1 MNLSDRINRVEES
14 LTIGMAKK
22 AREFK
27 SQGKDV
33 ISLSL
38 GEPDFDTPQHIKDA
52 AIAAIQAGKTK
63 YTPVGGIPELKQAI
77 CDKYKRDYDLDY
89 TISEVMASTGAKQC
103 IMNVMQCLV
112 QKGDEVLIPLPY
124 WVSYSAMVEYSGG
137 TCVYVPSKFEEGFA
151 IDLEALEQKI
161 TPKTKAIL
169 FSSPNNPAGSM
180 MTQEQLK
187 KIAAIVKRNPQI
199 IVISDEIYEHLVF
212 EESHQ
217 SISQFKDIKD
227 QLVIINGVSKGF
239 AMTGWRVGYMAGPAE
254 LIKACDILQGQFTSG
269 TNSIAQWASVAA
281 LNSDLKPTYAMV
293 AEYKER
299 RDMMLSLLGEIDGM
313 ELDKPKGAYYLFP
326 RVSSFYGKTL
336 GGVKINNSLDLSG
349 YILENALVSTVPG
362 IAFGMDDHIRIS
374 YASSEQELREAAKR
388 LKEALKQ

>member
-27 SQGKDV
+27 SKGKDV

-52 AIAAIQAGKTK
+52 AIEAILAGKTK

-161 TPKTKAIL
+161 TPNTKAIL

-187 KIAAIVKRNPQI
+187 KIADIVKRNPQI

-212 EESHQ
+212 EESHK
-217 SISQFKDIKD
+217 SISQFKEIKN

-281 LNSDLKPTYAMV
+281 LNSDMKPTYKMV
-293 AEYKER
+293 EVYKTR
-299 RDMMLSLLGEIDGM
+299 RDLMVQLLGGIDGL
-313 ELDKPKGAYYLFP
+313 EVDTPKGAYYIFP
-326 RVSSFYGKTL
+326 RVSSFYGKT
-336 GGVKINNSLDLSG
+336 INGYLIKDSLDFCNYL
-349 YILENALVSTVPG
+349 LEEALVSTVPG

-374 YASSEQELREAAKR
+374 YASSEEE
-388 LKEALKQ
+388 LKEAASRITKVLS

>member
-52 AIAAIQAGKTK
+52 AIEAIIAGKTK

-161 TPKTKAIL
+161 TPNTKAIL

-187 KIAAIVKRNPQI
+187 KIADIVKRNPQI

-212 EESHQ
+212 EESHK
-217 SISQFKDIKD
+217 SISQFKEIKD

-254 LIKACDILQGQFTSG
+254 LIKACDVLQGQFTSG

-281 LNSDLKPTYAMV
+281 LNGDMQPTYDMV
-293 AEYKER
+293 KVYKTR
-299 RDMMLSLLGEIDGM
+299 RDLMVKLLSGIDGL
-313 ELDKPKGAYYLFP
+313 EVDTPKGAYYLFP
-326 RVSSFYGKTL
+326 RVSSFYGKT
-336 GGVKINNSLDLSG
+336 INGYLIKDSLDFCNYL
-349 YILENALVSTVPG
+349 LEEALVSTVPG

-374 YASSEQELREAAKR
+374 YASSEKE
-388 LKEALKQ
+388 LKEAASRITKALS

>member
-52 AIAAIQAGKTK
+52 AIEAILAGKTK

-161 TPKTKAIL
+161 TPNTKAIL

-187 KIAAIVKRNPQI
+187 KIADIVKKNPQI

-212 EESHQ
+212 EESHK
-217 SISQFKDIKD
+217 SISQFKEIKK

-281 LNSDLKPTYAMV
+281 LNSDMKPTYKMV
-293 AEYKER
+293 EVYKTR
-299 RDMMLSLLGEIDGM
+299 RDLMVQLLSGIDGL
-313 ELDKPKGAYYLFP
+313 EVDTPKGAYYIFP
-326 RVSSFYGKTL
+326 RVSSFYGKT
-336 GGVKINNSLDLSG
+336 INGYLIKDSLDFCNYL
-349 YILENALVSTVPG
+349 LEEALVSTVPG

-374 YASSEQELREAAKR
+374 YASSEEE
-388 LKEALKQ
+388 LKEAASRITKALS

>member
-27 SQGKDV
+27 AQGKDV

-161 TPKTKAIL
+161 TPNTKAIL

-281 LNSDLKPTYAMV
+281 LNSDMKPTYEMV
-293 AEYKER
+293 EVYKTR
-299 RDMMLSLLGEIDGM
+299 RDLMVKLLSGIAGLEVDT
-313 ELDKPKGAYYLFP
+313 PKGAYYLFP
-326 RVSSFYGKTL
+326 RVSSFYGKTIHGYL
-336 GGVKINNSLDLSG
+336 IKDSLDFCNYL
-349 YILENALVSTVPG
+349 LEEALVSTVPG

-374 YASSEQELREAAKR
+374 YANSEEE
-388 LKEALKQ
+388 LKEAASRIIKALS

>member
-1 MNLSDRINRVEES
+1 
-14 LTIGMAKK
+14 
-22 AREFK
+22 
-27 SQGKDV
+27 
-33 ISLSL
+33 
-38 GEPDFDTPQHIKDA
+38 
-52 AIAAIQAGKTK
+52 
-63 YTPVGGIPELKQAI
+63 
-77 CDKYKRDYDLDY
+77 
-89 TISEVMASTGAKQC
+89 
-103 IMNVMQCLV
+103 MQCLV

-161 TPKTKAIL
+161 TPDTKAIL

-187 KIAAIVKRNPQI
+187 KIADIVKRNPQI

-212 EESHQ
+212 EESHK
-217 SISQFKDIKD
+217 SISQFKEIKD

-281 LNSDLKPTYAMV
+281 LNGDMQPTYDMV
-293 AEYKER
+293 KVYKTR
-299 RDMMLSLLGEIDGM
+299 RDLMVKLLSGIDGL
-313 ELDKPKGAYYLFP
+313 EVDTPKGAYYLFP
-326 RVSSFYGKTL
+326 RVSSFYGKT
-336 GGVKINNSLDLSG
+336 INGYLIKDSLDFCNYL
-349 YILENALVSTVPG
+349 LEEALVSTVPG

-374 YASSEQELREAAKR
+374 YASSEKE
-388 LKEALKQ
+388 LKEAASRITKALS

>member
-52 AIAAIQAGKTK
+52 AIEAIIAGKTK

-161 TPKTKAIL
+161 TPNTKAIL

-187 KIAAIVKRNPQI
+187 KIADIVKKNPQI

-212 EESHQ
+212 EESHK
-217 SISQFKDIKD
+217 SISQFKEIKK

-281 LNSDLKPTYAMV
+281 LNSDMKPTYKMV
-293 AEYKER
+293 EVYKTR
-299 RDMMLSLLGEIDGM
+299 RDLMVKLLSGIDGL
-313 ELDKPKGAYYLFP
+313 EVDTPKGAYYIFP
-326 RVSSFYGKTL
+326 RVSSFYGKT
-336 GGVKINNSLDLSG
+336 INGYLIKDSLDFCNYL
-349 YILENALVSTVPG
+349 LEEALVSTVPG

-374 YASSEQELREAAKR
+374 YASSEKE
-388 LKEALKQ
+388 LKEAASRITKALS

>member
-27 SQGKDV
+27 AQGKDV

-77 CDKYKRDYDLDY
+77 CDKFKRDYDLDY

-161 TPKTKAIL
+161 TPNTKAIL

-187 KIAAIVKRNPQI
+187 KIADIVTRNPQI

-269 TNSIAQWASVAA
+269 TNSIAQWASVTA
-281 LNSDLKPTYAMV
+281 LNSDMKPTYEMV
-293 AEYKER
+293 EVYKIR
-299 RDMMLSLLGEIDGM
+299 RDLMVKLLSGINGLEVDT
-313 ELDKPKGAYYLFP
+313 PKGAFYIFP
-326 RVSSFYGKTL
+326 RVSSFYGKTIRGYL
-336 GGVKINNSLDLSG
+336 IKDSLDFCNYL
-349 YILENALVSTVPG
+349 LEEALVSTVPG

-374 YASSEQELREAAKR
+374 YASSEEE
-388 LKEALKQ
+388 LKEAASRITKALS

>member
-27 SQGKDV
+27 SKGKDV

-52 AIAAIQAGKTK
+52 AIEAILAGKTK

-161 TPKTKAIL
+161 TPNTKAIL

-187 KIAAIVKRNPQI
+187 KIADIVKRNPQI

-212 EESHQ
+212 EESHK
-217 SISQFKDIKD
+217 SISQFKEIKN

-281 LNSDLKPTYAMV
+281 LNSDMKPTYKMV
-293 AEYKER
+293 EVYKTR
-299 RDMMLSLLGEIDGM
+299 RDLMVQLLGSIDGL
-313 ELDKPKGAYYLFP
+313 EVDTPKGAYYIFP
-326 RVSSFYGKTL
+326 RVSSFYGKT
-336 GGVKINNSLDLSG
+336 INGYLIKDSLDFCNYL
-349 YILENALVSTVPG
+349 LEEALVSTVPG

-374 YASSEQELREAAKR
+374 YASSEEE
-388 LKEALKQ
+388 LKEAASRITKVLS

>member
-52 AIAAIQAGKTK
+52 AIEAIIAGKTK

-161 TPKTKAIL
+161 TPDTKAIL

-187 KIAAIVKRNPQI
+187 KIADIVKKNPQI

-212 EESHQ
+212 EESHK
-217 SISQFKDIKD
+217 SISQFKEIKK

-281 LNSDLKPTYAMV
+281 LNSDMKPTYKMV
-293 AEYKER
+293 EVYKTR
-299 RDMMLSLLGEIDGM
+299 RDLMVKLLSGIDGL
-313 ELDKPKGAYYLFP
+313 EVDTPKGAYYIFP
-326 RVSSFYGKTL
+326 RVSSFYGKT
-336 GGVKINNSLDLSG
+336 INGYLIKDSLDFCNYL
-349 YILENALVSTVPG
+349 LEEALVSTVPG

-374 YASSEQELREAAKR
+374 YASSEEE
-388 LKEALKQ
+388 LKEAASRITKALS

>member
-52 AIAAIQAGKTK
+52 AIEAIIAGKTK

-161 TPKTKAIL
+161 TPNTKAIL

-187 KIAAIVKRNPQI
+187 KIADIVKRNPQI

-212 EESHQ
+212 EESHK
-217 SISQFKDIKD
+217 SISQFKEIKK

-281 LNSDLKPTYAMV
+281 LNSDMKPTYKMV
-293 AEYKER
+293 EVYKTR
-299 RDMMLSLLGEIDGM
+299 RDLMVKLLSGIDGL
-313 ELDKPKGAYYLFP
+313 EVDTPKGAYYIFP
-326 RVSSFYGKTL
+326 RVSSFYGKT
-336 GGVKINNSLDLSG
+336 INGYLIKDSLDFCNYL
-349 YILENALVSTVPG
+349 LEEALVSTVPG

-374 YASSEQELREAAKR
+374 YASSEKE
-388 LKEALKQ
+388 LKEAASRITKALS

>member
-161 TPKTKAIL
+161 TPNTKAIL

-281 LNSDLKPTYAMV
+281 LNSDMKPTYKMV
-293 AEYKER
+293 EVYKTR
-299 RDMMLSLLGEIDGM
+299 RDLMVKLLSGIAGLEVDT
-313 ELDKPKGAYYLFP
+313 PKGAYYLFP
-326 RVSSFYGKTL
+326 RVSSFYGKTIHGYL
-336 GGVKINNSLDLSG
+336 IKDSLDFCNYL
-349 YILENALVSTVPG
+349 LEKALVSTVPG

-374 YASSEQELREAAKR
+374 YASSEEE
-388 LKEALKQ
+388 LKEAAIRITKALS

>member
-52 AIAAIQAGKTK
+52 AIEAIIAGKTK

-161 TPKTKAIL
+161 TPNTKAIL

-187 KIAAIVKRNPQI
+187 KIADIVKRNPQI

-212 EESHQ
+212 EESHK
-217 SISQFKDIKD
+217 SISQFKEIKD

-281 LNSDLKPTYAMV
+281 LNGDMQPTYDMV
-293 AEYKER
+293 KVYKTR
-299 RDMMLSLLGEIDGM
+299 RDLMVKLLSGIDGL
-313 ELDKPKGAYYLFP
+313 EVDTPKGAYYLFP
-326 RVSSFYGKTL
+326 RVSSFYGKT
-336 GGVKINNSLDLSG
+336 INGYLIKDSLDFCNYL
-349 YILENALVSTVPG
+349 LEEALVSTVPG

-374 YASSEQELREAAKR
+374 YASSEKE
-388 LKEALKQ
+388 LKEAASRITKALS

>member
-27 SQGKDV
+27 AQGKDV

-52 AIAAIQAGKTK
+52 AIEAIQAGKTK

-161 TPKTKAIL
+161 TPNTKAIL

-187 KIAAIVKRNPQI
+187 KITDIVKRNPQI

-269 TNSIAQWASVAA
+269 TNSIAQWASVTA
-281 LNSDLKPTYAMV
+281 LNSDMKPTYKMV
-293 AEYKER
+293 EVYKTR
-299 RDMMLSLLGEIDGM
+299 RDLMVKLLSGIDGL
-313 ELDKPKGAYYLFP
+313 EVDTPKGAYYLFP
-326 RVSSFYGKTL
+326 RVSSFYGKTIHGYL
-336 GGVKINNSLDLSG
+336 IKDSLDFCNYL
-349 YILENALVSTVPG
+349 LEEALVSTVPG

-374 YASSEQELREAAKR
+374 YASSEEE
-388 LKEALKQ
+388 LKEAASRIIKALS

>member
-1 MNLSDRINRVEES
+1 MNFTDRINSVEES

-22 AREFK
+22 ARELK

-33 ISLSL
+33 INLSL

-52 AIAAIQAGKTK
+52 AIQAINDGKTK

-77 CDKYKRDYDLDY
+77 CDKLKRIYDLDY
-89 TISEVMASTGAKQC
+89 TATEVMVSTGAKQC
-103 IMNVMQCLV
+103 LMNIMQCLV
-112 QKGDEVLIPLPY
+112 QEGDEVLIPLPY

-137 TCVYVPSKFEEGFA
+137 KCVYVPSKFEEGFA
-151 IDLEALEQKI
+151 IDLDALEQKI
-161 TPKTKAIL
+161 TPNTKVMI

-180 MTQEQLK
+180 MSDEQLK
-187 KIAAIVKRNPQI
+187 KIAELIKKNPQI
-199 IVISDEIYEHLVF
+199 TVISDEIYEHLVF
-212 EESHQ
+212 EDEHK
-217 SISQFKDIKD
+217 SISQFSEIKD
-227 QLVIINGVSKGF
+227 QLVIVNGVAKGF
-239 AMTGWRVGYMAGPAE
+239 AMTGWRIGYMAGPAA
-254 LIKACDILQGQFTSG
+254 LIKKCDILQGQFTSG
-269 TNSIAQWASVAA
+269 ANSIAQWASVAA

>member
-27 SQGKDV
+27 AQGKDV

-161 TPKTKAIL
+161 TPNTKAIL

-187 KIAAIVKRNPQI
+187 KIADIVKRNPQI

-254 LIKACDILQGQFTSG
+254 LIKACDVLQGQFTSG

-281 LNSDLKPTYAMV
+281 LNSDMKPTYEMV
-293 AEYKER
+293 EVYKTR
-299 RDMMLSLLGEIDGM
+299 RDLMVKLLSGIAGLEVDT
-313 ELDKPKGAYYLFP
+313 PKGAYYLFP
-326 RVSSFYGKTL
+326 RVSSFYGKTIHGYL
-336 GGVKINNSLDLSG
+336 IKDSLDFCNYL
-349 YILENALVSTVPG
+349 LEEALVSTVPG

-374 YASSEQELREAAKR
+374 YANSEEE
-388 LKEALKQ
+388 LKEAASRIIKALS